1 MCSSAD
7 PTQQALRDSQAAF
20 TNTLQ
25 SSFKTAFAANQSIL
39 GGLTATLTKAIASPQ
54 GYTPA
59 EMAALRTGVTDSVAS
74 GTANATRANAA
85 FAATHGGADLGSG
98 VAAQIQGQTQEAG
111 MVANSQGQNQITIG
125 NAERQQENYW
135 KAINGLTN
143 VGAAYNPQSYA
154 TAETGSANATS
165 TASQVVDA
173 ERQQSWNNAFGVV
186 KGVAGLA
193 SAAAGIPSFGGGGG
207 AAPVSGTPS
216 SVDGS
221 GFGGVFGG
229 L

>member
-39 GGLTATLTKAIASPQ
+39 GNLTSTLTKAIANPQ

-59 EMAALRTGVTDSVAS
+59 EMAALRTGVTDSVAT

-85 FAATHGGADLGSG
+85 YGATHGGADLGSG
-98 VAAQIQGQTQEAG
+98 VQAQIQGQTQEAG
-111 MVANSQGQNQITIG
+111 MVANSQGQNQVTIG
-125 NAERQQENYW
+125 NAERQQTNYW
-135 KAINGLTN
+135 TAINGLTQ
-143 VGAAYNPQSYA
+143 VGAAYNPTGYA
-154 TAETGSANATS
+154 SAESNSANATTS
-165 TASQVVDA
+165 ASQVVDA

-193 SAAAGIPSFGGGGG
+193 TAAAGLPMFGGAGSSSGLDDSASTGGW
-207 AAPVSGTPS
+207 
-216 SVDGS
+216 
-221 GFGGVFGG
+221 
-229 L
+229 